1 MRAGEIAEAYPVV
14 NVDTPA
20 LEAAWELAKAR
31 LPGLVVT
38 GANDRPKA
46 VLPASEV
53 LAAMVPDYIKRDPS
67 LAGVMGEKG
76 AAKVMERLRKMS
88 VADLLPDPPAELPV
102 LKVDDTVLELAAVMA
117 RLHSPL
123 CAVVDGSTIVGV
135 VTASHL
141 LELVCESLS

>member
-1 MRAGEIAEAYPVV
+1 MIAGDIAEAYPVV

-38 GANDRPKA
+38 EADGRPKA
-46 VLPASEV
+46 VLPASQV

-76 AAKVMERLRKMS
+76 AAKVMERLRQMS
-88 VADLLPDPPAELPV
+88 VADLLPDRPAELPV
-102 LKVDDTVLELAAVMA
+102 LRVDDTVLELAAVMA

-123 CAVVDGSTIVGV
+123 CAVVDGSKIIGV

-141 LELVCESLS
+141 LELLCESFS